1 MFLDIDKISLR
12 EAFNNDN
19 GRTSA
24 NKIVGVIT
32 SFVCMILVL
41 SLIVFYFFNT
51 GEAGTILAL
60 IDKTIMYF
68 GCAAGLMGVKS
79 VSNAIWRK
87 NTGDVIYQGPIPPP
101 EGYPVKPPRRK
112 PKQTGQYNQRQPV
125 QNPPVVEQPG
135 VQQPVTDDDV
145 VVFSDEPEECD

>member
-32 SFVCMILVL
+32 SFICMILVI
-41 SLIVFYFFNT
+41 SLTVFYFFNT
-51 GEAGTILAL
+51 GEAGTVLAL

-79 VSNAIWRK
+79 ISSAIWRK
-87 NTGDVIYQGPIPPP
+87 NTGEQTYQGPIQYIDDSGQPITTRRQLKRRT
-101 EGYPVKPPRRK
+101 VK
-112 PKQTGQYNQRQPV
+112 KQQAQQVQPQV
-125 QNPPVVEQPG
+125 HANDQEVILP
-135 VQQPVTDDDV
+135 
-145 VVFSDEPEECD
+145 DEPEECD

>member
-32 SFVCMILVL
+32 SFICMILVI
-41 SLIVFYFFNT
+41 SLTVFYFFNT
-51 GEAGTILAL
+51 GEAGTVLAL

-79 VSNAIWRK
+79 VSSAIWRK
-87 NTGDVIYQGPIPPP
+87 NTGDQGYQGPIQ
-101 EGYPVKPPRRK
+101 YIDDS
-112 PKQTGQYNQRQPV
+112 GQPITTRRQPKRRTV
-125 QNPPVVEQPG
+125 KKQQ
-135 VQQPVTDDDV
+135 VQQVQPQVHAND
-145 VVFSDEPEECD
+145 